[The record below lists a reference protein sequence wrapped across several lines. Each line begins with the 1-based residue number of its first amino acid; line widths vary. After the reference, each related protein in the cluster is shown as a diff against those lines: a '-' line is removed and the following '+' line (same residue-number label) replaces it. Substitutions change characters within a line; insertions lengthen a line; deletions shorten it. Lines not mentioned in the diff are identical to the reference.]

1 LPSEADKIEKFLN
14 YAEEL
19 RVFAGRMT
27 NPKAKALVLS
37 VSMDYERMALL
48 LQKQAKEK
56 QQLG

>member
-1 LPSEADKIEKFLN
+1 LPSEADKVEKFLN

-19 RVFAGRMT
+19 RVFAQRMT
-27 NPKAKALVLS
+27 NPKAKALVLG
-37 VSMDYERMALL
+37 VAGDYERMALM